1 MRIISK
7 GTLRDYWQGHA
18 ETEQPLKSWHQ
29 IAKSAIWATPQD
41 VKNTFVAASIIA
53 DNRIVFNIRG
63 NDYRLIVKFNYPYKI
78 AYIRFIGTHKE
89 YDKVYAT
96 TV

>member
-18 ETEQPLKSWHQ
+18 ETEQPLKSWYQ
-29 IAKSAIWATPQD
+29 LAKNANWGTPQD

-53 DNRIVFNIRG
+53 DNRVVFDIHG
-63 NDYRLIVKFNYPYKI
+63 NDYRLIVKFNYAYKI
-78 AYIRFIGTHKE
+78 GYVRFIGTHKE
-89 YDKVYAT
+89 YDKVDAT

>member
-29 IAKSAIWATPQD
+29 IANKANWGTPQD
-41 VKNTFVAASIIA
+41 VKSSFVSASIIA
-53 DNRIVFNIRG
+53 DNRVVFDIHG
-63 NDYRLIVKFNYPYKI
+63 NDYRLIVKFNYAYKVG
-78 AYIRFIGTHKE
+78 YVRFIGTHKE
-89 YDKVYAT
+89 YDKVDAT